1 MNAVASNVL
10 VSNAPILLILLPM
23 VAAFV
28 ALTGKLLPS
37 DGAAARAIRTFSIL
51 PLLPAG
57 WVLAV
62 SLPAVLTGP
71 LLYELGGFPAGI
83 GIALVLDGLAWIS
96 AALIALV
103 TILVA
108 LASLPHREF
117 DPGYFFFLHMTG
129 AGMQSV
135 VLTGDI
141 FTMFV
146 SFEIVAIGVYVL
158 IAWEGS
164 PQGLLAGLKY
174 LFLSSVGILFF
185 LFGVFLVYRD
195 LGTLALAGISEGVAA
210 AGGVGGSLA
219 PGPGR
224 SLSLAVAA
232 LCVGIGVRTAFIPF
246 HTWLPEAH
254 AWAPH
259 PISAML
265 SGVLIKV
272 SFFAMIRIIRVFDAI
287 ALQPLLLWIGAIT
300 ALVAVIWALA
310 QHDAKRLLAFHSISQ
325 MGYILAAW
333 GAATSLSIP
342 ASYGHAINHALFK
355 SLLFLAVG
363 IAIHRGGSRNLYRLR
378 RVATGAPLLAVAL
391 AVGSLAIAGI
401 PPFNGYVSKQL
412 VSTALYGSAAYP
424 LLWLAGI
431 GTVASFI
438 KLSQILFG
446 AGPTQPDG
454 AGAGAGAGAAAGLTS
469 AAGAGAGAGV
479 GPPLGLAH
487 PNGSELPAEG
497 HRRLPWQEGTALVV
511 LVALVLATGLAGE
524 PFLRGLWRLA
534 EVAPGALGGG
544 GALSAP
550 GALGGGGALAA
561 PGALGG
567 GGAPEARVGLL
578 PAVFAADRLLGTL
591 PTVLLGA
598 VLAWVVTRRRIRA
611 LSHRLATVAPRLK
624 TVLVFFVFGL
634 VLFAIVPILAAAP

>member
-1 MNAVASNVL
+1 MNAVISNIIA
-10 VSNAPILLILLPM
+10 SNAPILLILLPM
-23 VAAFV
+23 SAAFV
-28 ALTGKLLPS
+28 ALVGKLFPG
-37 DGAAARAIRTFSIL
+37 DGGTARVIRALSIL

-57 WVLAV
+57 WVLAA
-62 SLPAVLTGP
+62 SLPAVLEGP
-71 LLYELGGFPAGI
+71 LPYELGGFPSGI
-83 GIALVLDGLAWIS
+83 GIGLVLDGLAWIS
-96 AALIALV
+96 AALIAVV
-103 TILVA
+103 TVLVA

-117 DPGYFFFLHMTG
+117 DSGYFFFLHMTG
-129 AGMQSV
+129 AGMQGV

-185 LFGVFLVYRD
+185 LFGIFLVYRD
-195 LGTLALAGISEGVAA
+195 LGTLALAGIGEGIAA

-259 PISAML
+259 PISALL

-272 SFFAMIRIIRVFDAI
+272 SFFAMIRIIRVFDAVS
-287 ALQPLLLWIGAIT
+287 LQPLLLWIGAIT

-363 IAIHRGGSRNLYRLR
+363 IAIHRGGTRNLYRLR
-378 RVATGAPLLAVAL
+378 RVAAGVPLLAVAL
-391 AVGSLAIAGI
+391 VTGSLAIAGI

-412 VSTALYGSAAYP
+412 ISTTLYGFPAYR

-446 AGPTQPDG
+446 VGGPTQPE
-454 AGAGAGAGAAAGLTS
+454 GAGAAA
-469 AAGAGAGAGV
+469 

-487 PNGSELPAEG
+487 PNGSELTAER

-534 EVAPGALGGG
+534 AGAPEANLMDAAGGAPGATLGGGAAPAALGGG
-544 GALSAP
+544 GAQ
-550 GALGGGGALAA
+550 GAG
-561 PGALGG
+561 
-567 GGAPEARVGLL
+567 VGRL
-578 PAVFAADRLLGTL
+578 PAVFAADRLLGTI

-598 VLAWVVTRRRIRA
+598 VLAWVVTRRQVRA
-611 LSHRLATVAPRLK
+611 LSHRLAAVAPQLG

-634 VLFAIVPILAAAP
+634 VLFAIIPILAAAP